1 MKKLLYTR
9 ITKKNDRAFSLCFFA
24 IEPCVYYDNG
34 EFRSS

>member
-9 ITKKNDRAFSLCFFA
+9 ITEKRSRFFSLLFA